1 VPEEVSML
9 EHRLDE
15 KDPERSKKLFLGFI
29 AASIVVAI
37 TVGLVSLIPS
47 REQEESDMLRE
58 AFREG
63 SAEFE
68 ALTRRIIAETDYRNT
83 TESTIPLGTV
93 MMSIAGTLKNR
104 SDKVITGLQ
113 VTVAVLDVKG
123 GVIKERA
130 MVVIPSEKAELAPG
144 EELRTV
150 VRMDGF
156 TQNDGR
162 AGVKWKVTAIRV
174 AE

>member
-1 VPEEVSML
+1 ML
-9 EHRLDE
+9 DNRLNE
-15 KDPERSKKLFLGFI
+15 RDPERLKKLFFGFI
-29 AASIVVAI
+29 AASALVALTI
-37 TVGLVSLIPS
+37 GLISLIPS
-47 REQEESDMLRE
+47 QGQQESDMLKE

-68 ALTRRIIAETDYRNT
+68 TLTRRIIAETDYRNT
-83 TESTIPLGTV
+83 MESPIPLGTV
-93 MMSIAGTLKNR
+93 MMSVAGTLKNR

-113 VTVAVLDVKG
+113 VKVAVLDLKG
-123 GVIKERA
+123 AVIQERA

-144 EELRTV
+144 EEMKTV

-156 TQNDGR
+156 TENDGR

-174 AE
+174 AD